1 MDYYEIYYTNGKY
14 EVYRIT
20 AWHNAIFEK
29 YIISEKVLKNF
40 MRKHHARLFR

>member
-1 MDYYEIYYTNGKY
+1 MDFYEIYYTDGKY

-20 AWHNAIFEK
+20 AWHNVIFVK

-40 MRKHHARLFR
+40 MKKHNVRLFK